1 MSTNAEHT
9 AATVAEMETTPSGG
23 GRRVAGEDPVK
34 REQILDGA
42 KVIFMGT
49 NFDAASMS
57 DVAREAG
64 VSKGTLYVYFQ
75 NKEDLFA
82 ALIERQRSRFVASI
96 RDALTERDDVEDALF
111 HFGMTF
117 CRHLTSGDVI
127 CSMRSVLG
135 VIDRMPGLAH
145 RFFSSPSNVRAVLQE
160 YLDRQ
165 VAAGTLRIDDTDL
178 AARQFIELSSGTY
191 FKLRLFGDMKEMP
204 PIEEIQRVINSA
216 VFVFMSAYRA
226 PAAK

>member
-1 MSTNAEHT
+1 MSTKAQHN
-9 AATVAEMETTPSGG
+9 AATVAEMETPTPVG

-42 KVIFMGT
+42 KTIFMGT

-82 ALIERQRSRFVASI
+82 ALIERERGRFVASI
-96 RDALTERDDVEDALF
+96 RNALTERDGVEDALL
-111 HFGMTF
+111 HFGTTF

-145 RFFSSPSNVRAVLQE
+145 GFFSSPSNVRTVLQE

-165 VAAGTLRIDDTDL
+165 VAAGRLIIDDTDL

-204 PIEEIQRVINSA
+204 PLEEIQRVIKSA
-216 VFVFMSAYRA
+216 VHVFMSAYRGE
-226 PAAK
+226 PSK